1 MKKIWGFNDPK
12 TRKYGLLTLLFFA
25 LGFNLSMNPKM
36 AEHFVRNE
44 LPEVFSTEL
53 AATSDEIV
61 QATVKQHEYLLG
73 TADLGKGVNNVKIKL
88 SEKDGKT
95 SASIDSVTVAAS
107 ADTCTDCL
115 KKLTSQS
122 FNYSLALTK
131 DNLDAIKK
139 LVEADVIKAA
149 KEAKVDVKKDEK
161 KDDKVAD
168 KKDKD
173 AKEGEFEEAD
183 IAEWAKNCSKKSEDD
198 DLDCH
203 KDNLSKLS
211 KHLKNNSK
219 QASIVKKYFDKYI
232 KSDLAKALRK
242 DTLTEEYKE
251 AYAAMG
257 EIVEDLESKNGKSTV
272 QQIYKLAAKGV
283 EDRTRA
289 AERLRMEG
297 FNEGNPL
304 KFQEGLRQLS
314 MLEPSFY
321 STASMLTSA
330 TSGMIDLSDK
340 DLSGYQSM
348 FQTNYSTPV
357 RSFLT
362 QLARGCSQ
370 TSLNSTSNFNGC
382 SVPTISIGD
391 SDTSEVVVSSTL
403 NRNTLNRSALLNRST
418 NRALVSPS
426 ARTGARGYVDP
437 RYNRTTTQ
445 RYNSLGQPVG
455 TNRRSTLPFQNG
467 SATAGNCA
475 QGSPSQRDG
484 NCW

>member
-1 MKKIWGFNDPK
+1 
-12 TRKYGLLTLLFFA
+12 
-25 LGFNLSMNPKM
+25 MNPKM

-44 LPEVFSTEL
+44 LPEIFSTEL
-53 AATSDEIV
+53 AATSDQVVKVPPNHEILV
-61 QATVKQHEYLLG
+61 GASELG
-73 TADLGKGVNNVKIKL
+73 NGVRPIKFTL

-95 SASIDSVTVAAS
+95 NATIDPISVALDPNTMAVS
-107 ADTCTDCL
+107 ADTCTACI
-115 KKLTSQS
+115 KKLMTQS
-122 FNYSLALTK
+122 FSYSLALTTA
-131 DNLDAIKK
+131 NLAAITK
-139 LVEADVIKAA
+139 LVEADVVKAA
-149 KEAKVDVKKDEK
+149 KDAKAAAKVEVKKDDK
-161 KDDKVAD
+161 KDEKVAD
-168 KKDKD
+168 KKDV
-173 AKEGEFEEAD
+173 KEGEFEEAD
-183 IAEWAKNCSKKSEDD
+183 ITEWAKNCSKKSEDD
-198 DLDCH
+198 DLECH
-203 KDNLSKLS
+203 KDNLGKLS

-232 KSDLAKALRK
+232 KSDLTKGLRK

-251 AYAAMG
+251 AYTAMG
-257 EIVEDLESKNGKSTV
+257 EIVEELESKNGKSTV

-314 MLEPSFY
+314 MLQPSFY

-330 TSGMIDLSDK
+330 TSGMVDLSDK
-340 DLSGYQSM
+340 DLTGYQSM

-362 QLARGCSQ
+362 QLAKGCTQ
-370 TSLNSTSNFNGC
+370 TSLNSTATFNGC

-391 SDTSEVVVSSTL
+391 GDSDVVVSAAANRTLL
-403 NRNTLNRSALLNRST
+403 NRTALLNRT
-418 NRALVSPS
+418 GRTAVSPTG
-426 ARTGARGYVDP
+426 RVGARAYVDP

-467 SATAGNCA
+467 SATTGTSVIG
-475 QGSPSQRDG
+475 GSPCQRDG
-484 NCW
+484 TCW

>member
-1 MKKIWGFNDPK
+1 MKKIWGFKDPK

-61 QATVKQHEYLLG
+61 QATSREHEYILG
-73 TADLGKGVNNVKIKL
+73 TSDLGKGVNNVKIRL

-95 SASIDSVTVAAS
+95 KASIDSVTVAAS

-131 DNLDAIKK
+131 DNLEAIKK
-139 LVEADVIKAA
+139 LVEADVVKAA
-149 KEAKVDVKKDEK
+149 KDAKVEVKKDDK
-161 KDDKVAD
+161 KDEKVAD
-168 KKDKD
+168 KKDV
-173 AKEGEFEEAD
+173 KEGEFEEAD

-203 KDNLSKLS
+203 KDNLAKLS
-211 KHLKNNSK
+211 KHLKNHSK
-219 QASIVKKYFDKYI
+219 QASIVKKYFDKYM
-232 KSDLAKALRK
+232 KSELTKGLRK
-242 DTLTEEYKE
+242 DTLSEEYKE
-251 AYAAMG
+251 AYLAMG
-257 EIVEDLESKNGKSTV
+257 EIVEELESKNGKSTV
-272 QQIYKLAAKGV
+272 QQIYKIAAKGV

-289 AERLRMEG
+289 AERLRLEG

-321 STASMLTSA
+321 STASMLTGA
-330 TSGMIDLSDK
+330 TSSMIDLSDK

-370 TSLNSTSNFNGC
+370 TSLNATATFNGC

-391 SDTSEVVVSSTL
+391 SDASDVVVSSPV
-403 NRNTLNRSALLNRST
+403 NRNLLNRSALLNRT
-418 NRALVSPS
+418 GRTAISPT
-426 ARTGARGYVDP
+426 ARVGSRTYVDP
-437 RYNRTTTQ
+437 RYNRTTTTQ
-445 RYNSLGQPVG
+445 RYNSLGQPIVNG
-455 TNRRSTLPFQNG
+455 RRSTLPFQNG
-467 SATAGNCA
+467 SATRGSSVIG
-475 QGSPSQRDG
+475 GSPCQRDG
-484 NCW
+484 TCW